1 MMTEYF
7 EIVSMLSELNKLPL
21 FLSCFILFLF
31 IYCAGP
37 DFYAYLMVGYLVNL
51 LAFIFP
57 KDIFFLHFSS
67 LHL

>member
-21 FLSCFILFLF
+21 FLSGFILFLF
-31 IYCAGP
+31 IYCADP